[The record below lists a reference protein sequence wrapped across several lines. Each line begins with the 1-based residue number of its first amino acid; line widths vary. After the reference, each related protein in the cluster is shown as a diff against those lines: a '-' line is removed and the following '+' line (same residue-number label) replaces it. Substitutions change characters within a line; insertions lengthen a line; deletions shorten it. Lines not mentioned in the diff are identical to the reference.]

1 MSTARLSIAG
11 GGIALVGLVLLVFE
25 VARTTSS
32 NTLGSTGTLLL
43 WIGLGLF
50 AVGAILLT
58 LAVARD
64 ARAAAAA
71 DGTLERGV
79 SSDG

>member
-1 MSTARLSIAG
+1 LSIAG
-11 GGIALVGLVLLVFE
+11 GGIALVGLVLLVLE

-50 AVGAILLT
+50 AVGSILLT

-64 ARAAAAA
+64 ARPAEAPDAA
-71 DGTLERGV
+71 LEG
-79 SSDG
+79 SASDG